1 MLRWADSLP
10 TAKRS
15 RPDGPPGGVTTTF
28 RFQAPMTAP
37 TWLMRLMAPTATLIA
52 LTTGAVSVLTIPVS
66 AP

>member
-1 MLRWADSLP
+1 
-10 TAKRS
+10 
-15 RPDGPPGGVTTTF
+15 
-28 RFQAPMTAP
+28 MTAP